1 MGSAQNQALGAQMHR
16 HSAKTPLSLSD
27 RTACRCNK
35 RYNEPVKTGIGQAR
49 KTDGTVI
56 AECLAGHPHQ
66 TIMAKQPELQTI
78 PSHLFHQAV
87 EQAALAISIT
97 DAKANILYANG
108 AFARITGYGQNEVV
122 GHNESILSYRVTP
135 KLVYET
141 LWAQIRRQRPW
152 NGLLVNKRKDGS
164 RYLADV
170 TITPVVNEAG
180 DTTHYLGMQRDV
192 TEVHRL
198 ERQVQNQ
205 KALIESVVDATQVAI
220 VLLDENERVV
230 LDNQEYKKLIGDF
243 GNEPALKLLA
253 ALRDQMGDAYTM
265 AHEKHRNIAAQ
276 EVSLAAPGKPAR
288 WFSCAVSWFEE
299 HDVGADAFYEPTRRY
314 YLLLTIQEIS
324 ELKRQQEELRINTLR
339 ALLAEHERI
348 QGLRETLAGAVFQLE
363 APLNM
368 LNAAATLLER
378 RLPQQPASTAPGDIS
393 ASALEEAMQKSRE
406 ALEAL
411 RACIPASGGEAL
423 QLIDLNDVLVDV
435 LKLAT
440 ADLLGAGIVV
450 DWSPS
455 SAPAT
460 LAAQPAEL
468 TNLFKQLVAN
478 AIQAMN
484 ERRGGLRELRLGCR
498 AHADHFEVTV
508 EDSGLGIADDLRY
521 KVFQPFFTTKGA
533 AKGHVGLGL
542 AMAQE
547 VVSRHGGTIDID
559 PAYHSGCRV
568 RVQLPAGGHHG

>member
-1 MGSAQNQALGAQMHR
+1 M
-16 HSAKTPLSLSD
+16 
-27 RTACRCNK
+27 
-35 RYNEPVKTGIGQAR
+35 TGIGQAR
-49 KTDGTVI
+49 KTGGTVI
-56 AECLAGHPHQ
+56 AKCLAGHPPQ

-108 AFARITGYGQNEVV
+108 AFARITGYGQDEVV
-122 GHNESILSYRVTP
+122 GNNESILSYRVTP

-141 LWAQIRRQRPW
+141 LWAQIQRQRPW

-205 KALIESVVDATQVAI
+205 KTLIESVVDATQVAI
-220 VLLDENERVV
+220 VLLDEKERVV

-253 ALRDQMGDAYTM
+253 ALREQMGDAYIK
-265 AHEKHRNIAAQ
+265 AHEKHRNIAAP
-276 EVSLAAPGKPAR
+276 EVSLAAPGRPTR

-299 HDVGADAFYEPTRRY
+299 HDVGADAFYEPMRRH

-324 ELKRQQEELRINTLR
+324 ELKRQQEELRINSLR

-378 RLPQQPASTAPGDIS
+378 RLAQQPASTGPGDIS

-455 SAPAT
+455 DKPAT

-478 AIQAMN
+478 AIEAMN
-484 ERRGGLRELRLGCR
+484 ERRGGLRELRLGCHV
-498 AHADHFEVTV
+498 HADHFEVTV
-508 EDSGLGIADDLRY
+508 EDSGPGIANDLRY
-521 KVFQPFFTTKGA
+521 QVFQPFYTTKGA

-559 PAYHSGCRV
+559 PAYHSGCRI